1 MVLALKLITA
11 GVSYQD
17 GLKKPEVPRFC
28 LLTAVQ
34 QSSAHQVAHAMGVT
48 ATCRFLGSCMAAHPV
63 DLSPHLAEELGALQ
77 ELSPYQQRHRLT
89 KMPSP
94 LEWLSFT
101 FASGNL
107 LAGPYFEL
115 SDYLDF
121 INRKGPWDPK
131 SKQPSLAS
139 QYGAGVRLFRQPW
152 QQDSALQYSLPPDC
166 WSAYI
171 KHKAHGLERA
181 EAASICRPGSCC

>member
-1 MVLALKLITA
+1 
-11 GVSYQD
+11 
-17 GLKKPEVPRFC
+17 
-28 LLTAVQ
+28 
-34 QSSAHQVAHAMGVT
+34 
-48 ATCRFLGSCMAAHPV
+48 
-63 DLSPHLAEELGALQ
+63 
-77 ELSPYQQRHRLT
+77 
-89 KMPSP
+89 MPSP

-139 QYGAGVRLFRQPW
+139 QYGAGVRPFRQP
-152 QQDSALQYSLPPDC
+152 Q
-166 WSAYI
+166 
-171 KHKAHGLERA
+171 
-181 EAASICRPGSCC
+181 